1 MDMIFTR
8 GVSNIEHSMRI
19 CIAVTL
25 LLLAATAA
33 MSQDKCITPDRV
45 ATLLS
50 QIKDISNVQ
59 ANDAVKTE
67 ILAIKKEM
75 SAEAVESVTEKSG
88 RNTGSKAPEKSVD
101 TATAAAK
108 RKETVCQIL
117 NSSPWPGKS
126 LVGDEAAS
134 AWISLVK
141 TYLSVP
147 QQLDLMPVIAA
158 GLNNGE
164 IAKDNDLAAFVDRL
178 RIRLGQP
185 QLFGTQM
192 TEKNGF
198 IVLYPLQS
206 EESVDAFRKEYGM
219 DPIKDHLRA
228 IQNVYK
234 KLIVRSTA
242 KVKRVPVANAST
254 AAPSSTSELINK
266 DADNDVVKVDTSIVT
281 IDATVSGTTV
291 PTLGKGDF
299 KIYEDGQEQEI
310 TAFEASESPF
320 DIVLLL
326 DLSGSTSDKIG
337 LIKKTTKHF
346 IETKRDADRV
356 AIVTFNSGQN
366 VVSPLQADKTKLLA
380 DISHIKGNGA
390 SQVWDSEKFAMDL
403 LKRDSPAGR
412 RKAVV
417 VMTDGI
423 DNDLYFTPG
432 LGSSI
437 LFADLVEEIRN
448 NQISI
453 FPIYLSPSGP
463 DSQNGQLAQDARRTM
478 QLIADES
485 GGTLYTTAN
494 LDSLNEVYE
503 HVLQDVGRVYSLG
516 YEPKNDK
523 RDGTWRS
530 IRVEVPTHPDLKL
543 RARSGYYAK

>member
-1 MDMIFTR
+1 MDMIFIK
-8 GVSNIEHSMRI
+8 GVNIIKHSLRV
-19 CIAVTL
+19 CLAVILTL
-25 LLLAATAA
+25 VAAAA
-33 MSQDKCITPDRV
+33 AISQDKCVSPKRI

-50 QIKDISNVQ
+50 QIKDVGNVQ
-59 ANDAVKTE
+59 ANEAVKTQ

-75 SAEAVESVTEKSG
+75 SAEAVASVTEKSG
-88 RNTGSKAPEKSVD
+88 RNAANNAPDKPVD
-101 TATAAAK
+101 TGATATK
-108 RKETVCQIL
+108 RAETICQIL

-147 QQLDLMPVIAA
+147 QQLDLMPIIAA

-178 RIRLGQP
+178 RIRVGQP
-185 QLFGTQM
+185 QLFGTQL
-192 TEKNGF
+192 TEQNGF
-198 IVLYPLQS
+198 IVLFPLQS
-206 EESVDAFRKEYGM
+206 EERVDAFRREYGM
-219 DPIKDHLRA
+219 DPLKDHLRA

-234 KLIVRSTA
+234 KLVVRSIA
-242 KVKRVPVANAST
+242 KVKRVPVANASSSVS
-254 AAPSSTSELINK
+254 SSTSELINK
-266 DADNDVVKVDTSIVT
+266 DTDNDVVKVDTSIVT

-291 PTLGKGDF
+291 PTLGKADF

-310 TAFEASESPF
+310 TVFDASDSPF

-366 VVSPLQADKTKLLA
+366 VVSPLQADKAKLLDA
-380 DISHIKGNGA
+380 ISRIKGNGA

-412 RKAVV
+412 RKAIV

-423 DNDLYFTPG
+423 DNDLYYALGP
-432 LGSSI
+432 GSSI
-437 LFADLVEEIRN
+437 LFADLLEDIRN
-448 NQISI
+448 NQVSI
-453 FPIYLSPSGP
+453 FPILLNPSGA
-463 DSQNGQLAQDARRTM
+463 DLQNGQVAQDARRTM
-478 QLIADES
+478 QMIADES

-503 HVLQDVGRVYSLG
+503 RVLQDVGRVYSLG
-516 YEPKNDK
+516 YQPKNDK

-530 IRVEVPTHPDLKL
+530 IKVEVPTHPDLKV

>member
-1 MDMIFTR
+1 MDMIFSK
-8 GVSNIEHSMRI
+8 GVSIIEHSMRVCLGVI
-19 CIAVTL
+19 LILV
-25 LLLAATAA
+25 AATAA
-33 MSQDKCITPDRV
+33 ISQDKCVSNERV
-45 ATLLS
+45 AALLS
-50 QIKDISNVQ
+50 QIKDVGNVQ
-59 ANDAVKTE
+59 ANEAIKTE
-67 ILAIKKEM
+67 ILTIKKEM
-75 SAEAVESVTEKSG
+75 SAEAVASVTEKSG
-88 RNTGSKAPEKSVD
+88 RSAANKAPDKPVD
-101 TATAAAK
+101 TAATAKK
-108 RKETVCQIL
+108 RTEMVCQIL

-134 AWISLVK
+134 AWILLVK
-141 TYLSVP
+141 TYLTAQ

-178 RIRLGQP
+178 RIRVGQP
-185 QLFGTQM
+185 QLFGTQL
-192 TEKNGF
+192 TEQNGF
-198 IVLYPLQS
+198 IVLFPLQS
-206 EESVDAFRKEYGM
+206 EERVDAFRREYGM
-219 DPIKDHLRA
+219 DPLKDHLRA

-234 KLIVRSTA
+234 KLVVRSTA
-242 KVKRVPVANAST
+242 KVKRVPVANASST
-254 AAPSSTSELINK
+254 ASSSTSELINK

-310 TAFEASESPF
+310 TAFDASDSPF

-326 DLSGSTSDKIG
+326 DLSGSTSDKLG

-356 AIVTFNSGQN
+356 AIITFNSGQT
-366 VVSPLQADKTKLLA
+366 VVSRLQADKAKLLN

-390 SQVWDSEKFAMDL
+390 SQVWDSEKFAIDL
-403 LKRDSPAGR
+403 LKRDSPVGR
-412 RKAVV
+412 RKAIV

-423 DNDLYFTPG
+423 DNDLYYSLGP
-432 LGSSI
+432 GSSI
-437 LFADLVEEIRN
+437 LFADLVEDIRN

-453 FPIYLSPSGP
+453 FPILLSPSGS
-463 DSQNGQLAQDARRTM
+463 DLENGQIAQDARRTM

-503 HVLQDVGRVYSLG
+503 RVLQDVGRVYSLG
-516 YEPKNDK
+516 YQPKNDK

-530 IRVEVPTHPDLKL
+530 IKVEVPTHPDLKV

>member
-25 LLLAATAA
+25 ILLAATAA
-33 MSQDKCITPDRV
+33 MSQDKCVSQERV

-50 QIKDISNVQ
+50 QIKDVSNVQ
-59 ANDAVKTE
+59 ANEAVKTE

-75 SAEAVESVTEKSG
+75 SMEAVESVTEKSG
-88 RNTGSKAPEKSVD
+88 RSTGIKAPEKPAD
-101 TATAAAK
+101 TAATAAK

-141 TYLSVP
+141 TYLSVH

-158 GLNNGE
+158 GLNNAE

-178 RIRLGQP
+178 RIRIGQP

-192 TEKNGF
+192 TEQNGF

-206 EESVDAFRKEYGM
+206 EENVDAFRKEYGL
-219 DPIKDHLRA
+219 DALKDHLRA

-234 KLIVRSTA
+234 KLVIRSTA
-242 KVKRVPVANAST
+242 KVKRVQVANASN
-254 AAPSSTSELINK
+254 AAPSSTAELINK
-266 DADNDVVKVDTSIVT
+266 NTGDDVVKVDTSIVN

-291 PTLGKGDF
+291 PTLRKSDF
-299 KIYEDGQEQEI
+299 KIYEDGKEQEI
-310 TAFEASESPF
+310 TAFEASDSPF

-326 DLSGSTSDKIG
+326 DLSGSTSDKLG
-337 LIKKTTKHF
+337 LIKKTTRHF
-346 IETKRDADRV
+346 IETKREADRV

-366 VVSPLQADKTKLLA
+366 VVSPLQANKAKLLN
-380 DISHIKGNGA
+380 DSSHRKGNGA
-390 SQVWDSEKFAMDL
+390 SQVWDSEKFAIDL

-412 RKAVV
+412 RKTIV

-423 DNDLYFTPG
+423 DNDLYYSLGP
-432 LGSSI
+432 GSSI
-437 LFADLVEEIRN
+437 LFADLVEDIRN
-448 NQISI
+448 NQVSI
-453 FPIYLSPSGP
+453 FPILLSPSGA
-463 DSQNGQLAQDARRTM
+463 DLQNGQLAQDARRTM

-516 YEPKNDK
+516 YQPKNDK

-530 IRVEVPTHPDLKL
+530 IRVEVPTHPDLKV

>member
-8 GVSNIEHSMRI
+8 GVSIIEHSLRV
-19 CIAVTL
+19 CLAVIL
-25 LLLAATAA
+25 ILLAATAA
-33 MSQDKCITPDRV
+33 MSQDKCVSQERV

-50 QIKDISNVQ
+50 QIKDVSNVQ
-59 ANDAVKTE
+59 ANEAVKTE

-75 SAEAVESVTEKSG
+75 SMEAVESVTEKSG
-88 RNTGSKAPEKSVD
+88 RNTGNKAPEKPVESPD
-101 TATAAAK
+101 TAAK
-108 RKETVCQIL
+108 RKDTVCQIL
-117 NSSPWPGKS
+117 NGSRWPGKS

-147 QQLDLMPVIAA
+147 QQLDLMPIIAA

-178 RIRLGQP
+178 RIRVGQP
-185 QLFGTQM
+185 QLFGTQL
-192 TEKNGF
+192 TEQNGF
-198 IVLYPLQS
+198 IVLFPLQS
-206 EESVDAFRKEYGM
+206 EERVDAFRREYGM
-219 DPIKDHLRA
+219 DPLKDHLRA

-234 KLIVRSTA
+234 KLVIRSTA
-242 KVKRVPVANAST
+242 KVKRIPVANAPIS
-254 AAPSSTSELINK
+254 ASSTSELINK

-326 DLSGSTSDKIG
+326 DLSGSTSDKLG
-337 LIKKTTKHF
+337 LIKKTTRHF

-366 VVSPLQADKTKLLA
+366 VVSPLQANKAKLLDA
-380 DISHIKGNGA
+380 ISRIKGNGA
-390 SQVWDSEKFAMDL
+390 SQVWDSEKFAIDL

-412 RKAVV
+412 RKAIV

-423 DNDLYFTPG
+423 DNDLYYALGP
-432 LGSSI
+432 GSSI
-437 LFADLVEEIRN
+437 LFADLVEDIRN
-448 NQISI
+448 NQVSI
-453 FPIYLSPSGP
+453 FPILLSPSGA
-463 DSQNGQLAQDARRTM
+463 DLQNGQLAQDARRTM

-503 HVLQDVGRVYSLG
+503 RVLQDVGRVYSLG
-516 YEPKNDK
+516 YQPKNDK

-530 IRVEVPTHPDLKL
+530 IKVEVPTHPDLKV